1 MMRRAPFRICPKPRD
16 ALLWISSPKRVS
28 LLASWIRFRRCWN
41 GRGRGSAETD
51 SVWVYETRKMLTDGE
66 HFLYFLNLLP
76 ALNALVFSAR
86 LNDKKMRLL
95 TCFSSRVLLAKNLL
109 GSLFYVVEDFS
120 GYRVLVLLTTVLRN
134 KAIIG

>member
-1 MMRRAPFRICPKPRD
+1 M
-16 ALLWISSPKRVS
+16 
-28 LLASWIRFRRCWN
+28 LA
-41 GRGRGSAETD
+41 D
-51 SVWVYETRKMLTDGE
+51 SE
-66 HFLYFLNLLP
+66 HFLYFLNLLL
-76 ALNALVFSAR
+76 ALNALVCSAR

>member
-1 MMRRAPFRICPKPRD
+1 
-16 ALLWISSPKRVS
+16 
-28 LLASWIRFRRCWN
+28 
-41 GRGRGSAETD
+41 
-51 SVWVYETRKMLTDGE
+51 MLTDGE

-120 GYRVLVLLTTVLRN
+120 GYRVLVLLATVLRN